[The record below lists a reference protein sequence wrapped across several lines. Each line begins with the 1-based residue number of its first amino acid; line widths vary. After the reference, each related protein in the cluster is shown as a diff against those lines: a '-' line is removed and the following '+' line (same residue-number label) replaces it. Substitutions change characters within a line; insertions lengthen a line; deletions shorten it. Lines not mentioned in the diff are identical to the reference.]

1 MATYFVWDEDFK
13 LNVSRG
19 KVRGAE
25 AVYKFGAVPQMS
37 INTTG
42 TIWDKN
48 DTVYPWSSFDSAGVL
63 VAAQAN
69 ASDNGKKVTVFG
81 LDDDFNE
88 TSEEFTL
95 SSSGT
100 VTGTVS
106 FRRVY
111 RGYITEG
118 VANVGTVTFTKG
130 GVDVLLITAGRA
142 QTLMAIY
149 TVPAGYTGYIYQG
162 VASAEAGADATGD
175 LFVRRYGESAFR
187 IGHSFEVSGAG
198 GDYNYSFSFPVQIPE
213 KSDIDVRISTR
224 ANNGRY
230 TAAFDMLLVQEA
242 INVDNNNNPGG

>member
-13 LNVSRG
+13 LNVARG

-25 AVYKFGAVPQMS
+25 AVHKFGAVPQMS

-63 VAAQAN
+63 VAKQAN

-81 LDDDFNE
+81 LDDDFDE
-88 TSEEFTL
+88 VSEEFTL
-95 SSSGT
+95 SSSGD
-100 VTGTVS
+100 VTGSVS

-111 RGYITEG
+111 RAYITEG
-118 VANVGTVTFTKG
+118 AANAANIIFEKSSVEVIRI
-130 GVDVLLITAGRA
+130 LAGKA

-162 VASAEAGADATGD
+162 TASAESGADGTGD
-175 LFVRRYGESAFR
+175 MFIRYFGETAFR
-187 IGHSFEVSGAG
+187 IGHSFEVAGAG
-198 GDYNYSFSFPVQIPE
+198 GEYNYQFSFPVQVPE
-213 KSDIDVRISTR
+213 KSDIDVRLSTR
-224 ANNGRY
+224 SNNGRY
-230 TAAFDMLLVQEA
+230 TAAFDILLVQEA
-242 INVDNNNNPGG
+242 VNVDNNDVAKY

>member
-13 LNVSRG
+13 LNVARG

-25 AVYKFGAVPQMS
+25 AVHKFGAVPEMS

-42 TIWDKN
+42 TVWDKN

-88 TSEEFTL
+88 TSEAFTL

-100 VTGTVS
+100 VTGSVS

-111 RGYITEG
+111 RAYITEG
-118 VANVGTVTFTKG
+118 AANVGTVTFTKG
-130 GVDVLLITAGRA
+130 GVDVLLIT
-142 QTLMAIY
+142 
-149 TVPAGYTGYIYQG
+149 
-162 VASAEAGADATGD
+162 
-175 LFVRRYGESAFR
+175 
-187 IGHSFEVSGAG
+187 VSTIVHQM
-198 GDYNYSFSFPVQIPE
+198 S
-213 KSDIDVRISTR
+213 
-224 ANNGRY
+224 
-230 TAAFDMLLVQEA
+230 L
-242 INVDNNNNPGG
+242 

>member
-1 MATYFVWDEDFK
+1 MSGYFVWDEDFK

-25 AVYKFGAVPQMS
+25 ALYKFGAVPQMS

-42 TIWDKN
+42 TVWDKN
-48 DTVYPWSSFDSAGVL
+48 DTLYPWSSFDSAGVI

-69 ASDNGKKVTVFG
+69 SSDNGKKVTVLG

-100 VTGTVS
+100 VTGTVL
-106 FRRVY
+106 FRRIY
-111 RGYITEG
+111 RAYITEG

-187 IGHSFEVSGAG
+187 IGHSFEVSGTG

-213 KSDIDVRISTR
+213 KSDIDVRMTTR

-230 TAAFDMLLVQEA
+230 TAAFDILLVQEA
-242 INVDNNNNPGG
+242 IEIDNNNNPGG

>member
-1 MATYFVWDEDFK
+1 MSGYFVWDEDFK

-25 AVYKFGAVPQMS
+25 ALYKFGAVPQMS

-42 TIWDKN
+42 TVWDKN
-48 DTVYPWSSFDSAGVL
+48 DTVYPWSSFDSAGVI

-69 ASDNGKKVTVFG
+69 SSDNGKKVTVLG

-100 VTGTVS
+100 VTGTVL
-106 FRRVY
+106 FRRIY
-111 RGYITEG
+111 RAYITEG

-130 GVDVLLITAGRA
+130 GVDLLLITAGRA

-187 IGHSFEVSGAG
+187 IGHSFEVSGTG

-213 KSDIDVRISTR
+213 KSDIDVRMTTR

-230 TAAFDMLLVQEA
+230 TAAFDILLVQEA
-242 INVDNNNNPGG
+242 IEIDNNNNPGG

>member
-1 MATYFVWDEDFK
+1 MSGYFVWDEDFK

-25 AVYKFGAVPQMS
+25 ALYKFGAVPQMS

-42 TIWDKN
+42 TVWDKN

-69 ASDNGKKVTVFG
+69 SSDNGKKVTVLG

-106 FRRVY
+106 FKRVY
-111 RGYITEG
+111 RAYITEG
-118 VANVGTVTFTKG
+118 VANVGTVRFTKG
-130 GVDVLLITAGRA
+130 GVDVLLITAGKA

-162 VASAEAGADATGD
+162 TASAEFGADATGD
-175 LFVRRYGESAFR
+175 MFIRYFGETAFR

-198 GDYNYSFSFPVQIPE
+198 GEYNYQFSFPVQIPE
-213 KSDIDVRISTR
+213 KSDIDVRMETR
-224 ANNGRY
+224 TNNGRY
-230 TAAFDMLLVQEA
+230 TAAFDILLIREA